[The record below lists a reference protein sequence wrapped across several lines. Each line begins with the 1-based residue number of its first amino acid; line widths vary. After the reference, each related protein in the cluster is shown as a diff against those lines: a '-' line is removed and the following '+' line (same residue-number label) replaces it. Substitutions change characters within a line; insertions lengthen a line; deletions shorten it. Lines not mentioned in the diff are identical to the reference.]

1 MNKPAAA
8 TVMRARELS
17 RELLAV
23 AQTGDMQAVVE
34 LDARRSRLLHE
45 FLDDAQRI
53 GESDRQMLREIATM
67 NGELIAR
74 IEQMRAGTGR
84 EMDKLGQGQRALG
97 AYAAVQS
104 QRG

>member
-8 TVMRARELS
+8 TVLRARDLS
-17 RELLAV
+17 RDLLKV
-23 AQTGDMQAVVE
+23 AQSGDMQAVVE

-45 FLDDAQRI
+45 FFDGTQRI
-53 GESDRQMLREIATM
+53 GDSDRLVLQEIEAM
-67 NGELIAR
+67 NDALIAR

-97 AYAAVQS
+97 AYAAVQGH
-104 QRG
+104 RG